1 MISQC
6 PNCKTRF
13 VVSEAQLNA
22 ASGNVRCGSCMKVF
36 FAADNQADPDAA
48 SGSTTANPSVNGDQT
63 NEAADIQAD
72 TNVENII
79 ESQNQNADSNQYNE
93 QESPL
98 EQNVELEPSN
108 ASAKEITNDW
118 LSQLL
123 PEKSASL
130 NQQSEADTEQPS
142 DIHNDHDNDNSDT
155 NPVDDLDEYN
165 QSRLYEDGRIE
176 PSMQAI
182 DSVEALNRIETQPV
196 EITVHDERALAS
208 VGGKLHKV
216 IGAALCAVMLLLLSG
231 QWMLNHPD
239 DFQNHPRWQGAYQ
252 WACKFSQCTS
262 AISANDYQT
271 QSLMVY
277 DHPERD
283 NALIVETV
291 IFNANN
297 NSLPFPLIELL
308 FTDAAG
314 NTKAYRRFTA
324 SEYLHGELLGV
335 NQMAAATP
343 IHIALEIKDPG
354 ADAVNYTVKLIA
366 PKL

>member
-36 FAADNQADPDAA
+36 FAADNQADAEA
-48 SGSTTANPSVNGDQT
+48 SSESATDNQT
-63 NEAADIQAD
+63 NESTDIQAD
-72 TNVENII
+72 ANSENII
-79 ESQNQNADSNQYNE
+79 ESQNQNVDTDQSNKQASPAE
-93 QESPL
+93 QFA
-98 EQNVELEPSN
+98 ELEPSN

-123 PEKSASL
+123 PEKSANL
-130 NQQSEADTEQPS
+130 NQQDEADTEQPV
-142 DIHNDHDNDNSDT
+142 DGDNQQNDLDNNGT
-155 NPVDDLDEYN
+155 NPVTEDLDEYN

-176 PSMQAI
+176 PSMQTI
-182 DSVEALNRIETQPV
+182 DSVEALNRIQTQPV
-196 EITVHDERALAS
+196 EIAAHDERALAS

-216 IGAALCAVMLLLLSG
+216 IGAALCGVMLLLLSG

-239 DFQNHPRWQGAYQ
+239 DFQNHPRWQGSYQ
-252 WACKFSQCTS
+252 WACKLSQCTP

-335 NQMAAATP
+335 DEMAAATP

-366 PKL
+366 PNS

>member
-36 FAADNQADPDAA
+36 FAADNQADTEAA
-48 SGSTTANPSVNGDQT
+48 SDSATESQINETT
-63 NEAADIQAD
+63 DIQAD
-72 TNVENII
+72 ADIENII
-79 ESQNQNADSNQYNE
+79 ESQNQNVDTDQFNGQAS
-93 QESPL
+93 SA
-98 EQNVELEPSN
+98 EQNTELEPSN

-118 LSQLL
+118 LNQLL
-123 PEKSASL
+123 PEKSANL
-130 NQQSEADTEQPS
+130 NQQSEADTEHPVDGDSQQ
-142 DIHNDHDNDNSDT
+142 NDLDNNGS
-155 NPVDDLDEYN
+155 NPVTEDLDEYN

-176 PSMQAI
+176 PSMQTI

-196 EITVHDERALAS
+196 EIAAHDERALAS

-216 IGAALCAVMLLLLSG
+216 IGAALCVVMLLLLSG

-252 WACKFSQCTS
+252 WVCKLSQCTP

-335 NQMAAATP
+335 DEMAAATP

-366 PKL
+366 PNT